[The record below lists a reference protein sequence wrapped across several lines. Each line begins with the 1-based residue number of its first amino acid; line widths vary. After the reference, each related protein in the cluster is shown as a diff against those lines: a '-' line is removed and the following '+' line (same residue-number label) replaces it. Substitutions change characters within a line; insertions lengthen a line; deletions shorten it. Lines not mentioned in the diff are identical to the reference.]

1 VQAARELRDQGIVV
15 HVIGFGLGNVA
26 DEDSAS
32 LQSIA
37 YASGG
42 RYVTAGSAEE
52 LKAALAETVAT
63 SYSVYKG
70 STQIA
75 SGSLGSGRT
84 LYLPEGSYRVEL
96 HSSPPQSMP
105 VSLSPRDRVTLTLE
119 KQGSAVSHFERRDR
133 IEYRSCEEMVAT
145 IERLDA
151 GQQSL
156 HSATEEPLL
165 NPTD

>member
-1 VQAARELRDQGIVV
+1 M
-15 HVIGFGLGNVA
+15 
-26 DEDSAS
+26 S
-32 LQSIA
+32 
-37 YASGG
+37 
-42 RYVTAGSAEE
+42 
-52 LKAALAETVAT
+52 
-63 SYSVYKG
+63 
-70 STQIA
+70 
-75 SGSLGSGRT
+75 
-84 LYLPEGSYRVEL
+84 
-96 HSSPPQSMP
+96 